1 MTTVINVG
9 EKHTRP
15 ARTNQTGQ
23 TLIPS
28 FFNIFTLRDRDR
40 IYLGGD
46 LNRIISPLPHS
57 FVHLKLRWTER
68 SGGTFIIN
76 GFNIIGLVFIVHLKR
91 RRIEGGGGSVIVNGF
106 HIIVGH
112 VFIIHLKR
120 RRIEGGGGSV
130 IINGFNFI
138 GHVVFVLLKLGWIE
152 RGRRIFIINGFDL
165 RLC

>member
-1 MTTVINVG
+1 MQMTTVINVG

-15 ARTNQTGQ
+15 ARTNRTGQ

-40 IYLGGD
+40 IYLGGG

-68 SGGTFIIN
+68 SGGTSIIN
-76 GFNIIGLVFIVHLKR
+76 GFYIIGLVFIVHL
-91 RRIEGGGGSVIVNGF
+91 IC
-106 HIIVGH
+106 
-112 VFIIHLKR
+112 

-138 GHVVFVLLKLGWIE
+138 GNVFFVLLKLGWIE
-152 RGRRIFIINGFDL
+152 RGRRIFIINSFDL